1 MGQPCHVTP
10 EVRDATPADRPAVD
24 ALHDAVWGGPV
35 VVGHGRAF
43 DLRTL
48 PTLLAEG
55 PDGRVV
61 GALAYEIA
69 DSAMEVVSIVAD
81 PPGSGAG
88 GALLDAAVGVARAA
102 RANRVWLVT
111 TNDNL
116 DALRMYQRHGMR
128 LMRLDPGAV
137 DRSRAVKPEIPLV
150 GAYGIPLRDEL
161 TLELRLDA

>member
-1 MGQPCHVTP
+1 MTP
-10 EVRDATPADRPAVD
+10 QVRDATPADRPAVD
-24 ALHDAVWGGPV
+24 ALHDAAWGGQL

-48 PTLLAEG
+48 PALVADG
-55 PDGRVV
+55 PDGRLA

-69 DSAMEVVSIVAD
+69 GGALEVVSILAD
-81 PPGSGAG
+81 PPGQGTG
-88 GALLDAAVGVARAA
+88 GALLDAAVGLARATG
-102 RANRVWLVT
+102 ANRVWLVT

-137 DRSRAVKPEIPLV
+137 DRSRAVKRGIPFI

-161 TLELRLDA
+161 TLELRLDG